1 MQFIEDK
8 SVTANTDFEAVKDIV
23 KSTNL
28 KHIAIIMDGNRRWAK
43 EKFLP
48 SAMGHQKG
56 VDSLRS
62 TMRLFDKLGI
72 KHLTVYAFST
82 ENWNRKKEEVEF
94 LMGLLA
100 KTLLNELDEMHKE
113 NVQIRFL
120 GNISGLSDELQ
131 KIVKNAKEKTK
142 ENTGVNL
149 NIAFNYG
156 SRDEITNAVKSIV
169 KNGINEEDITEE
181 TISNYLYTKDI
192 PDPDLLIRT
201 GGEKRISNYLL
212 WQLAYS
218 EIYVTDAYWPEF
230 DEKELSKAIIEFEHR
245 NRRFGK

>member
-1 MQFIEDK
+1 M
-8 SVTANTDFEAVKDIV
+8 EAAEKKDIKEIV
-23 KSTNL
+23 KNTNL

-43 EKFLP
+43 EKHLP

-62 TMRLFDKLGI
+62 TMRLFDRFGI
-72 KHLTVYAFST
+72 KYLTVYAFST

-113 NVQIRFL
+113 NVRIRFL
-120 GNISGLSDELQ
+120 GDLTKLSKNLVD
-131 KIVKNAKEKTK
+131 IVKNAENKTK
-142 ENTGVNL
+142 DNTGVNL

-156 SRDEITNAVKSIV
+156 SRDEITNALKAIVQEGLKS
-169 KNGINEEDITEE
+169 EDITED
-181 TISNYLYTKDI
+181 TISNHLYTKDI

-230 DEKELSKAIIEFEHR
+230 DENELSKAIVEFEHR

>member
-1 MQFIEDK
+1 MELSSDQNIK
-8 SVTANTDFEAVKDIV
+8 NIV
-23 KSTNL
+23 ESTNL

-62 TMRLFDKLGI
+62 TMRLFDKFGI
-72 KHLTVYAFST
+72 KYLTVYAFST

-100 KTLLNELDEMHKE
+100 KTLLNELDDMHKE
-113 NVQIRFL
+113 NVRIRFL
-120 GNISGLSDELQ
+120 GNISQLNSNLIE
-131 KIVKNAKEKTK
+131 IVKNAEEKTK
-142 ENTGVNL
+142 NNTGVNL

-156 SRDEITNAVKSIV
+156 SRDEITNAVKQIV
-169 KNGINEEDITEE
+169 KEGINPEDITEE
-181 TISNYLYTKDI
+181 LISQHLYTKDI

-218 EIYVTDAYWPEF
+218 ELYVTDAYWPEF
-230 DEKELSKAIIEFEHR
+230 DKSELTKAIQEFEKR

>member
-1 MQFIEDK
+1 M
-8 SVTANTDFEAVKDIV
+8 EAAEKKDIKEIV
-23 KSTNL
+23 KNTNL

-43 EKFLP
+43 EKHLP

-62 TMRLFDKLGI
+62 TMRLFDQFGI
-72 KHLTVYAFST
+72 KYLTVYAFST

-100 KTLLNELDEMHKE
+100 KTLLNELDDMHKE
-113 NVQIRFL
+113 NVRIRFL
-120 GNISGLSDELQ
+120 GDLTKLSKNLVD
-131 KIVKNAKEKTK
+131 IVKNAENKTK
-142 ENTGVNL
+142 DNTGVNL

-156 SRDEITNAVKSIV
+156 SRDEITNALKAIIQEGLKS
-169 KNGINEEDITEE
+169 EDITED
-181 TISNYLYTKDI
+181 TISNHLYTKDI

-218 EIYVTDAYWPEF
+218 EIYVTDTYWPEF
-230 DEKELSKAIIEFEHR
+230 DENELSKAIVEFEHR

>member
-1 MQFIEDK
+1 MAQTKEQNI
-8 SVTANTDFEAVKDIV
+8 KDIV

-28 KHIAIIMDGNRRWAK
+28 QHIAIIMDGNRRWAK

-48 SAMGHQKG
+48 SAVGHQKG
-56 VDSLRS
+56 VESLKS
-62 TMRLFDKLGI
+62 TMRLFDEFGI
-72 KHLTVYAFST
+72 KYLTVYAFST

-100 KTLLNELDEMHKE
+100 KTLSNELDEMHAE
-113 NVQIRFL
+113 NVKIKFL
-120 GNISGLSDELQ
+120 GDLERLNKNLIG
-131 KIVKNAKEKTK
+131 IVRNAEDKTK
-142 ENTGVNL
+142 DNTGVNL

-156 SRDEITNAVKSIV
+156 SRDEIVNAVKSIL
-169 KNGINEEDITEE
+169 KEGIPADEITED
-181 TISNYLYTKDI
+181 TISKHLYTKSL

-218 EIYVTDAYWPEF
+218 ELYVTDAFWPDF
-230 DEKELSKAIIEFEHR
+230 DREQLTKAILEFEKR

>member
-1 MQFIEDK
+1 M
-8 SVTANTDFEAVKDIV
+8 EAAEKKDIKEIV
-23 KSTNL
+23 KNTNL

-43 EKFLP
+43 EKHLP

-62 TMRLFDKLGI
+62 TMRLFDRFGI
-72 KHLTVYAFST
+72 KYLTVYAFST

-113 NVQIRFL
+113 NVRIRFL
-120 GNISGLSDELQ
+120 GDLTKLSKNLVD
-131 KIVKNAKEKTK
+131 IVKNAENKTK
-142 ENTGVNL
+142 DNTGVNL

-156 SRDEITNAVKSIV
+156 SRDEITNALKAIVQEGLKS
-169 KNGINEEDITEE
+169 EDITED
-181 TISNYLYTKDI
+181 TISNHLYTKDI

-230 DEKELSKAIIEFEHR
+230 DENELSKAIVAYSF
-245 NRRFGK
+245 FAAGSD

>member
-1 MQFIEDK
+1 MEL
-8 SVTANTDFEAVKDIV
+8 TAEQNIKDIV
-23 KSTNL
+23 KTTNL
-28 KHIAIIMDGNRRWAK
+28 QHIAIIMDGNRRWAK
-43 EKFLP
+43 EKLLP

-56 VDSLRS
+56 VDSLRR
-62 TMRLFDKLGI
+62 TMRLFDEFGI
-72 KHLTVYAFST
+72 KYLTVYAFST

-100 KTLLNELDEMHKE
+100 QTLLNELDDMHKE
-113 NVQIRFL
+113 NVKIKFL
-120 GNISGLSDELQ
+120 GDISKLNKNLI
-131 KIVKNAKEKTK
+131 KIVHNAEEKTK
-142 ENTGVNL
+142 NNTGVNL

-156 SRDEITNAVKSIV
+156 ARDEIVNAVKSII
-169 KNGINEEDITEE
+169 NEGINPENITEQ
-181 TISNYLYTKDI
+181 TISQHLYTKNI

-218 EIYVTDAYWPEF
+218 EIYVTNTYWPEF
-230 DEKELSKAIIEFEHR
+230 GRTELMNAIIEFEKR

>member
-1 MQFIEDK
+1 ME
-8 SVTANTDFEAVKDIV
+8 TAEEKDIKEIV
-23 KSTNL
+23 KHTNL

-43 EKFLP
+43 EKHLP

-62 TMRLFDKLGI
+62 TMRLFDKFGI
-72 KHLTVYAFST
+72 KYLTVYAFST

-100 KTLLNELDEMHKE
+100 KTLLNELDDMHKE
-113 NVQIRFL
+113 NVRIRFL
-120 GNISGLSDELQ
+120 GDLTKLSKNLVD
-131 KIVKNAKEKTK
+131 IVKNAENKTK
-142 ENTGVNL
+142 DNTGVNL

-156 SRDEITNAVKSIV
+156 SRDEITNALKAIVQEGLKS
-169 KNGINEEDITEE
+169 EDITEE
-181 TISNYLYTKDI
+181 TVSNHLYTKDI

-230 DEKELSKAIIEFEHR
+230 DENELSKAIIEFEHR

>member
-1 MQFIEDK
+1 MELSSDQNIK
-8 SVTANTDFEAVKDIV
+8 NIV
-23 KSTNL
+23 ESTNL

-62 TMRLFDKLGI
+62 TMRLFDKFGI
-72 KHLTVYAFST
+72 KYLTVYAFST

-100 KTLLNELDEMHKE
+100 KTLLNELDDMHKE
-113 NVQIRFL
+113 NVRIRFL
-120 GNISGLSDELQ
+120 GNISQLNSNLIE
-131 KIVKNAKEKTK
+131 IVKNAEEKTK
-142 ENTGVNL
+142 NNTGVNL

-156 SRDEITNAVKSIV
+156 SRDEITNAVKQIV
-169 KNGINEEDITEE
+169 KEGINPEDITEE
-181 TISNYLYTKDI
+181 LISQHLYTKDI

-218 EIYVTDAYWPEF
+218 ELYVTDAYWPEF
-230 DEKELSKAIIEFEHR
+230 DKSELAKAIMEFEKR

>member
-1 MQFIEDK
+1 MSE
-8 SVTANTDFEAVKDIV
+8 KDIINSV
-23 KSTNL
+23 KNTNL

-43 EKFLP
+43 EKHLP
-48 SAMGHQKG
+48 SAVGHSKG
-56 VDSLRS
+56 VDALRS
-62 TMRLFDKLGI
+62 TMRLFDKFGI
-72 KHLTVYAFST
+72 KYLTVYAFST

-100 KTLLNELDEMHKE
+100 KTLLNELDEMHSE
-113 NVQIRFL
+113 NVKIKFL
-120 GNISGLSDELQ
+120 GDISRLG
-131 KIVKNAKEKTK
+131 KNLVDIIHNAENKTK
-142 ENTGVNL
+142 DNTGVNL

-169 KNGINEEDITEE
+169 KEGINLEDITED
-181 TISNYLYTKDI
+181 TITNHLYTKDI

-218 EIYVTDAYWPEF
+218 EIYVTDSHWPDFNE
-230 DEKELSKAIIEFEHR
+230 EELAKAIFEFEHR
-245 NRRFGK
+245 HRRFGK

>member
-1 MQFIEDK
+1 MEAAEKKDIKEIVK
-8 SVTANTDFEAVKDIV
+8 NTD
-23 KSTNL
+23 L

-43 EKFLP
+43 EKHLP

-62 TMRLFDKLGI
+62 TMRLFDKFGI
-72 KHLTVYAFST
+72 KYLTVYAFST
-82 ENWNRKKEEVEF
+82 ENWKRKKEEVEF

-100 KTLLNELDEMHKE
+100 KTLLNELDDMHKE
-113 NVQIRFL
+113 NVRIRFL
-120 GNISGLSDELQ
+120 GDLTKLSKNLVD
-131 KIVKNAKEKTK
+131 IVKNAENKTK
-142 ENTGVNL
+142 DNTGVNL

-156 SRDEITNAVKSIV
+156 SRDEITNALKAIIQEGLKS
-169 KNGINEEDITEE
+169 EDITED
-181 TISNYLYTKDI
+181 TISNHLYTKDI

-230 DEKELSKAIIEFEHR
+230 DENELSKAIVEFEHR

>member
-1 MQFIEDK
+1 MKTLINE
-8 SVTANTDFEAVKDIV
+8 KDIKDSV
-23 KSTNL
+23 KKTNL

-56 VDSLRS
+56 VDSLRN
-62 TMRLFDKLGI
+62 TMRLFDKYGI
-72 KHLTVYAFST
+72 KYLTVYAFST

-94 LMGLLA
+94 LMNLLA
-100 KTLLNELDEMHKE
+100 KTLLGELDEMHRE
-113 NVQIRFL
+113 NVKIKFL
-120 GNISGLSDELQ
+120 GDISKL
-131 KIVKNAKEKTK
+131 NAKLVEIIENAENKTK
-142 ENTGVNL
+142 DNTGVNL

-156 SRDEITNAVKSIV
+156 ARDEITNAVKAIV
-169 KNGINEEDITEE
+169 KEGIPAEEITED
-181 TISNYLYTKDI
+181 TISQHLYTKNI

-212 WQLAYS
+212 WQIAYS
-218 EIYVTDAYWPEF
+218 EVYITDTYWPEF
-230 DEKELSKAIIEFEHR
+230 GEEELIKAITEFEHR

>member
-1 MQFIEDK
+1 MKTLTEQELK
-8 SVTANTDFEAVKDIV
+8 NIV
-23 KSTNL
+23 ESTKL
-28 KHIAIIMDGNRRWAK
+28 QHIAIIMDGNRRWAK

-56 VDSLRS
+56 VDSLRN
-62 TMRLFDKLGI
+62 TMRLFDKYSI
-72 KHLTVYAFST
+72 KYLTVYAFST

-113 NVQIRFL
+113 NVKIRFL
-120 GNISGLSDELQ
+120 GNVSELSEELQ
-131 KIVKNAKEKTK
+131 KIVKNAEEKTK
-142 ENTGVNL
+142 ENSGVNL

-156 SRDEITNAVKSIV
+156 SRNEIVNAVKTIVEKGFSADEITEELIS
-169 KNGINEEDITEE
+169 KN
-181 TISNYLYTKDI
+181 LYTKEI

-212 WQLAYS
+212 WQIAYS
-218 EIYVTDAYWPEF
+218 ELYVTDTFWPEF
-230 DEKELSKAIIEFEHR
+230 DNEELTKAILEFEKR

>member
-1 MQFIEDK
+1 MEAAEKKDIKEIVK
-8 SVTANTDFEAVKDIV
+8 NTD
-23 KSTNL
+23 L

-43 EKFLP
+43 EKHLP

-62 TMRLFDKLGI
+62 TMRLFDKFGI
-72 KHLTVYAFST
+72 KYLTVYAFST

-100 KTLLNELDEMHKE
+100 KTLLNELDDMHKE
-113 NVQIRFL
+113 NVRIRFL
-120 GNISGLSDELQ
+120 GDLTKLSKNLVD
-131 KIVKNAKEKTK
+131 IVKNAENKTK
-142 ENTGVNL
+142 DNTGVNL

-156 SRDEITNAVKSIV
+156 SRDEITNALKAIIQEGLKS
-169 KNGINEEDITEE
+169 EDITED
-181 TISNYLYTKDI
+181 TISNHLYTKDI

-230 DEKELSKAIIEFEHR
+230 DENELSKAIVEFEHR

>member
-1 MQFIEDK
+1 M
-8 SVTANTDFEAVKDIV
+8 EAAEKKDIKEIV

-43 EKFLP
+43 EKHLP

-62 TMRLFDKLGI
+62 TMRLFDRFGI
-72 KHLTVYAFST
+72 KYLTVYAFST

-100 KTLLNELDEMHKE
+100 KTLLNELDDMHKE
-113 NVQIRFL
+113 NVRIRFL
-120 GNISGLSDELQ
+120 GDLTKLSKNLVD
-131 KIVKNAKEKTK
+131 IVKNAENKTK
-142 ENTGVNL
+142 DNTGVNL

-156 SRDEITNAVKSIV
+156 SRDEITNALKAIIQEGLKS
-169 KNGINEEDITEE
+169 EDITED
-181 TISNYLYTKDI
+181 TISNHLYTKDI

-230 DEKELSKAIIEFEHR
+230 DENELSKAIVEFEHR

>member
-1 MQFIEDK
+1 VE
-8 SVTANTDFEAVKDIV
+8 TAEEKDIKEIV
-23 KSTNL
+23 KHTNL

-43 EKFLP
+43 EKHLP

-62 TMRLFDKLGI
+62 TMRLFDRFGI
-72 KHLTVYAFST
+72 KYLTVYAFST

-100 KTLLNELDEMHKE
+100 KTLLNELDDMHKE
-113 NVQIRFL
+113 NVRIRFL
-120 GNISGLSDELQ
+120 GDLTKLSKNLVD
-131 KIVKNAKEKTK
+131 IVKNAENKTK
-142 ENTGVNL
+142 DNTGVNL

-156 SRDEITNAVKSIV
+156 SRDEITNALKAIVQEGLKS
-169 KNGINEEDITEE
+169 EDITED
-181 TISNYLYTKDI
+181 TISNHLYTKDI

-230 DEKELSKAIIEFEHR
+230 DENELSKAIVEFEHR

>member
-1 MQFIEDK
+1 METLK
-8 SVTANTDFEAVKDIV
+8 NSEKKDIKQIV

-28 KHIAIIMDGNRRWAK
+28 QHIAIIMDGNRRWAK

-62 TMRLFDKLGI
+62 TMRLFDEFGI

-100 KTLLNELDEMHKE
+100 KTLLNELDDMHKE
-113 NVQIRFL
+113 NVKIKFL
-120 GNISGLSDELQ
+120 GDLTKLNDNLIE
-131 KIVKNAKEKTK
+131 IVRNAENKTK
-142 ENTGVNL
+142 DNTGVNL

-156 SRDEITNAVKSIV
+156 SRDEITNAVKAIV
-169 KNGINEEDITEE
+169 KEGVPAEKITEE
-181 TISNYLYTKDI
+181 TISKHLYTSSI

-230 DEKELSKAIIEFEHR
+230 DREELTNAILEFEHR

>member
-1 MQFIEDK
+1 M
-8 SVTANTDFEAVKDIV
+8 EAAEKKDIKEIV
-23 KSTNL
+23 KNTNL

-43 EKFLP
+43 EKHLP

-62 TMRLFDKLGI
+62 TMRLFDRFGI
-72 KHLTVYAFST
+72 KYLTVYAFST

-100 KTLLNELDEMHKE
+100 KTLLNELDDMHKE
-113 NVQIRFL
+113 NVRIRFL
-120 GNISGLSDELQ
+120 GDLTKLSKNLVD
-131 KIVKNAKEKTK
+131 IVKNAENKTK
-142 ENTGVNL
+142 DNTGVNL

-156 SRDEITNAVKSIV
+156 SRDEITNALKAIVQEGLKS
-169 KNGINEEDITEE
+169 EDITED
-181 TISNYLYTKDI
+181 TISNHLYTKDI

-230 DEKELSKAIIEFEHR
+230 DENELTQAIFGVEHR
-245 NRRFGK
+245 TRKFGK

>member
-1 MQFIEDK
+1 MESAVADK
-8 SVTANTDFEAVKDIV
+8 IKDIV

-28 KHIAIIMDGNRRWAK
+28 QHIAIIMDGNRRWAK

-62 TMRLFDKLGI
+62 TMRLFDAYGI
-72 KHLTVYAFST
+72 KYLTVYAFST

-94 LMGLLA
+94 LMGLLT
-100 KTLLNELDEMHKE
+100 KTLLNELDDMHKE
-113 NVQIRFL
+113 NVKITFL
-120 GNISGLSDELQ
+120 GNISQLNKNLIE
-131 KIVKNAKEKTK
+131 IVNNAQEKTK
-142 ENTGVNL
+142 NNTGVNL

-156 SRDEITNAVKSIV
+156 SRDEITNAVKEIL
-169 KNGINEEDITEE
+169 KKGINPENITEQ
-181 TISNYLYTKDI
+181 TISDHLYTKNI

-218 EIYVTDAYWPEF
+218 ELYVTDAYWPEF
-230 DEKELSKAIIEFEHR
+230 NDKELTKAIIEFENR

>member
-1 MQFIEDK
+1 MSSGSSRK
-8 SVTANTDFEAVKDIV
+8 KDIKAIV
-23 KSTNL
+23 KNTNL

-43 EKFLP
+43 EKHLP

-62 TMRLFDKLGI
+62 TMRLFDRFGI
-72 KHLTVYAFST
+72 KYLTVYAFST

-100 KTLLNELDEMHKE
+100 KTLLNELDDMHKE
-113 NVQIRFL
+113 NVRIRFL
-120 GNISGLSDELQ
+120 GDLTKLSKNLVD
-131 KIVKNAKEKTK
+131 IVKNAENKTK
-142 ENTGVNL
+142 DNTGVNL

-156 SRDEITNAVKSIV
+156 SRDEITNALKAIIQEGLKS
-169 KNGINEEDITEE
+169 EDITED
-181 TISNYLYTKDI
+181 TISNHLYTKDI

-230 DEKELSKAIIEFEHR
+230 DENELSKAIVEFEHR

>member
-1 MQFIEDK
+1 MK
-8 SVTANTDFEAVKDIV
+8 GGTVEAVKEKSIKDTV
-23 KSTNL
+23 KATGL

-48 SAMGHQKG
+48 SAVGHQKG
-56 VDSLRS
+56 VDSLRT
-62 TMRLFDKLGI
+62 TMRLFDEFGI
-72 KHLTVYAFST
+72 KYLTVYAFST

-100 KTLLNELDEMHKE
+100 KTLLNELDDMHKE
-113 NVQIRFL
+113 NVKIRFL
-120 GNISGLSDELQ
+120 GDLSKLSDSLV
-131 KIVKNAKEKTK
+131 KIVKNAQEKTK
-142 ENTGVNL
+142 DNTGVNL

-156 SRDEITNAVKSIV
+156 SRDEITNAVKAIV
-169 KNGINEEDITEE
+169 KEGLSPEDITEE
-181 TISNYLYTKDI
+181 TISDRLYTKDL

-212 WQLAYS
+212 WQIAYS
-218 EIYVTDAYWPEF
+218 EVYVTDTYWPEF
-230 DEKELSKAIIEFEHR
+230 GREELTKAILDFEHR

>member
-1 MQFIEDK
+1 METKTQNDIK
-8 SVTANTDFEAVKDIV
+8 SIV
-23 KSTNL
+23 ESTNL

-48 SAMGHQKG
+48 SAVGHQKG
-56 VDSLRS
+56 VDALRS
-62 TMRLFDKLGI
+62 TMRLFDKFGI

-82 ENWNRKKEEVEF
+82 ENWNRKQEEVEF

-113 NVQIRFL
+113 NVKIKFI
-120 GNISGLSDELQ
+120 GDISRLNEKLQ
-131 KIVKNAKEKTK
+131 NIVKNAENKTQN
-142 ENTGVNL
+142 NTGVNL

-156 SRDEITNAVKSIV
+156 SRNEITNAVKAIV
-169 KNGINEEDITEE
+169 ETGISAKEITEE
-181 TISNYLYTKDI
+181 TIAEYLYTKDI
-192 PDPDLLIRT
+192 PDPDLMIRT

-218 EIYVTDAYWPEF
+218 ELYVTDAYWPDF
-230 DEKELSKAIIEFEHR
+230 DENELSKAILEFEKR
-245 NRRFGK
+245 NRRYGK

>member
-1 MQFIEDK
+1 M
-8 SVTANTDFEAVKDIV
+8 EAAEKKDIKEIV

-43 EKFLP
+43 EKHLP

-62 TMRLFDKLGI
+62 TMRLFDRFGI
-72 KHLTVYAFST
+72 KYLTVYAFST

-100 KTLLNELDEMHKE
+100 KTLLNELDDMHKE
-113 NVQIRFL
+113 NVRIRFL
-120 GNISGLSDELQ
+120 GDLTKLSKNLVD
-131 KIVKNAKEKTK
+131 IVKNAENKTK
-142 ENTGVNL
+142 DNTGVNL

-156 SRDEITNAVKSIV
+156 SRDEITNALKAIIQEGLKS
-169 KNGINEEDITEE
+169 EDITED
-181 TISNYLYTKDI
+181 TISNHLYTKDI

-218 EIYVTDAYWPEF
+218 EIYVTDTYWPEF
-230 DEKELSKAIIEFEHR
+230 DENELSKAIVEFEHR

>member
-1 MQFIEDK
+1 
-8 SVTANTDFEAVKDIV
+8 VEAAEKKDIKAIV
-23 KSTNL
+23 KNTNL

-43 EKFLP
+43 EKHLP

-62 TMRLFDKLGI
+62 TMRLFDRFGI
-72 KHLTVYAFST
+72 KYLTVYAFST

-100 KTLLNELDEMHKE
+100 KTLLNELDDMHKE
-113 NVQIRFL
+113 NVRIRFL
-120 GNISGLSDELQ
+120 GDLTKLSKNLVD
-131 KIVKNAKEKTK
+131 IVKNAENKTK
-142 ENTGVNL
+142 DNTGVNL

-156 SRDEITNAVKSIV
+156 SRDEITNALKAIVQEGLKS
-169 KNGINEEDITEE
+169 EDITEE
-181 TISNYLYTKDI
+181 TVSNHLYTKDI

-230 DEKELSKAIIEFEHR
+230 DENELSKAIVEFEHR